1 MTTKEQITTMLDTM
15 TELELLK
22 LHKHM
27 IEMQIANKEQVEK
40 IETSLKMLE
49 HAGSYKW

>member
-22 LHKHM
+22 LYKHM
-27 IEMQIANKEQVEK
+27 IEMQIDNMQQSKKLNPAKGVATFPFNK
-40 IETSLKMLE
+40 
-49 HAGSYKW
+49 W